1 MTILQNT
8 PKNPTPTPTADAIR
22 AALLKNIQQKADAC
36 TALGKNTKCSVST
49 ETTSFDDLR
58 KKLSDG
64 VAIPEKYFNALVEL
78 PLFNATTVD
87 RQSVYFKFINKL
99 KAEANDEIAS
109 SEIFK
114 AGQYALLNAS
124 KRLLKDKT
132 FTKARTVKG
141 EHYEGGKL
149 RFKYRVQMCQA
160 FRLDA
165 EKSVFVA
172 VDGETGRA
180 SYGNLIHC
188 SSGWICPICNAKIMS
203 KRRDEI
209 NLAERQNKEVGGRV
223 LMLTLT
229 HSHKKADKLADLLDK
244 QAYALKI
251 LWENTALKKDMK
263 EYGYIGQ
270 IRGVEMTWGEAN
282 GWHPHY
288 HILLHFTDAKVADAV
303 ETLHEKIF
311 DVWQKACERAGL
323 GLPNLENGIDLK
335 TVGADD
341 ETNGDY
347 ICGDAVSWEITSSLT
362 KKAGNE
368 RYNQWQILALAS
380 NDAEFAGLWRE
391 YAAATFGKRMIY
403 FSTKLK
409 QYYKLNVASDSDAV
423 NVADNSSKTI
433 VRHFTDIEWQAIR
446 HFGLQA
452 KILILARISHQK
464 QINLLDEEIE
474 KIVYRYEKTVMADRY
489 GQVLVGYS
497 PDGRALMQ

>member
-1 MTILQNT
+1 MNILQISQ
-8 PKNPTPTPTADAIR
+8 KSPTATATASAIQS
-22 AALLKNIQQKADAC
+22 ALLENINKKAGAC
-36 TALGKNTKCSVST
+36 APLGKNTKSSVRT
-49 ETTSFDDLR
+49 ATTSFDELR
-58 KKLSDG
+58 KICSDG
-64 VAIPEKYFNALVEL
+64 VAINEKYFNALVEL
-78 PLFNATTVD
+78 PLFTATNVN
-87 RQSVYFKFINKL
+87 RQSAYFKFINKL
-99 KAEANDEIAS
+99 RAETNDEIAS

-132 FTKARTVKG
+132 FTKERTIKG
-141 EHYEGGKL
+141 EHHAGGKL

-172 VDGETGRA
+172 VDGETGKA

-209 NLAERQNKEVGGRV
+209 NLAERQNKEIGGRV

-263 EYGYIGQ
+263 EYGYIGM
-270 IRGVEMTWGEAN
+270 IRGMEMTWGEAN

-303 ETLHEKIF
+303 ETLHKKIF
-311 DVWQKACERAGL
+311 DVWQKACESAGL
-323 GLPNLENGIDLK
+323 GLPSVENGVDLK

-341 ETNGDY
+341 ETGGDY
-347 ICGDAVSWEITSSLT
+347 ICGDAVSWELTSSQT
-362 KKAGNE
+362 KNAGNG

-391 YAAATFGKRMIY
+391 YASATFGKRMIF
-403 FSTKLK
+403 FSPKLK
-409 QYYKLNVASDSDAV
+409 QYYKLNVVSDSDAV

-464 QINLLDEEIE
+464 QINLLDDEVA

-497 PDGRALMQ
+497 SDGRALME